1 MKVLVGL
8 GNPGSKYE
16 NNRHNVG
23 FMAIDAIARRYGVG
37 QWRQRYH
44 GQAVEVDINRVRYL
58 LLNPMTYMNES
69 GRAVGEATRFYKI
82 SPADVIVFHDELDL
96 EPGKIRAKFGGGHA
110 GHNGLKSITA
120 HIGNDYQR
128 VRIGIGHPGQRELVS
143 PYVLSDFAKAD
154 RAWLEPMLDAMASA
168 VPHLV
173 TGDDPK
179 FLNEVA
185 RILRPAPVV
194 RKDDPADERQPA
206 AAVPEPAPAKNDP
219 VATPVERVPVEEPR
233 PAVSTPE
240 AAPAP
245 VVAAPA
251 VEPQPAARNPEP
263 VAPAPV
269 AAAPAVE
276 LQPAPRNPE
285 AVAPAPVAAAPAVE
299 PQPAPRKPEPVVA
312 SAPVAAAPKPAPA
325 SDPVPPVREKEPAMA
340 GGDRNHQAEIDRAQ
354 GLATKLRKWFV
365 RG

>member
-23 FMAIDAIARRYGVG
+23 FMAIDAIARRFGVT

-44 GQAVEVDINRVRYL
+44 GEAAEVDINRVRYL
-58 LLNPMTYMNES
+58 LLKPMTYMNES
-69 GRAVGEATRFYKI
+69 GRAVGDAARFYKV

-154 RAWLEPMLDAMASA
+154 RDWLEPMLEAMASA

-185 RILRPAPVV
+185 RILRPAPVA
-194 RKDDPADERQPA
+194 RKADPADARQPA
-206 AAVPEPAPAKNDP
+206 AAAPQPAPAKNDP
-219 VATPVERVPVEEPR
+219 AAKPVEPVPVEEPR
-233 PAVSTPE
+233 PSVSTPE
-240 AAPAP
+240 PAAAPVAP
-245 VVAAPA
+245 APA

-263 VAPAPV
+263 VVPAPT
-269 AAAPAVE
+269 
-276 LQPAPRNPE
+276 
-285 AVAPAPVAAAPAVE
+285 
-299 PQPAPRKPEPVVA
+299 
-312 SAPVAAAPKPAPA
+312 AAAPKPAA
-325 SDPVPPVREKEPAMA
+325 SADPVPPVREKEPAMA
-340 GGDRNHQAEIDRAQ
+340 GGDGDYRAEIDRAQ
-354 GLATKLRKWFV
+354 GLATKRRKWFG
-365 RG
+365 RS

>member
-23 FMAIDAIARRYGVG
+23 FMAIDAIARRYGAG

-58 LLNPMTYMNES
+58 LLKPMTYMNES
-69 GRAVGEATRFYKI
+69 GRAVGEAMRFYKI

-96 EPGKIRAKFGGGHA
+96 EPGKVRVKFGGGHA

-154 RAWLEPMLDAMASA
+154 RDWLEPLLDAMASSLS
-168 VPHLV
+168 HLV
-173 TGDDPK
+173 AGDDPK

-185 RILRPAPVV
+185 RILRPVPVV
-194 RKDDPADERQPA
+194 RKADPAGERQPVEA
-206 AAVPEPAPAKNDP
+206 ASESAPTKSDP
-219 VATPVERVPVEEPR
+219 VSAAPVEAAPVEEPR
-233 PAVSTPE
+233 PAVSAPE
-240 AAPAP
+240 AVSAPIA
-245 VVAAPA
+245 AAP
-251 VEPQPAARNPEP
+251 VEPQPAPREPEP
-263 VAPAPV
+263 VAPAP
-269 AAAPAVE
+269 AAA
-276 LQPAPRNPE
+276 
-285 AVAPAPVAAAPAVE
+285 AA
-299 PQPAPRKPEPVVA
+299 
-312 SAPVAAAPKPAPA
+312 KPAP
-325 SDPVPPVREKEPAMA
+325 SPDPVPPVREKEPAMA
-340 GGDRNHQAEIDRAQ
+340 GGDDYGAEIARAQ